1 MIEYILKGIS
11 HYIYLLINMIDFKDN
26 GFIIIII
33 VGIILMCIKDKT
45 VYKSVISVAKSLY
58 CIFKTKVGFLITM
71 LVLSYYIYILI
82 CFENNYNFLLII
94 LTICLF
100 VQDIVKLNL
109 RLLPESKLNIVDVS
123 KEISL
128 PILLLF
134 TNEFVTMVEEN
145 NFSNMNLVFYS
156 LIFIP
161 IYIIIIIIFKHFVF
175 FEDTYNIYKKQL
187 KVNDYEFFKIVSI
200 ISIKCGDYK
209 LVKVILKT
217 ILSNNSQLD
226 YSEMKLELKNNIDI
240 IFKENKDEKKK
251 KIKKQKLKKGKL
263 SKTFEVIWI
272 ANIVCIIYAVMNK
285 RFCNVNYDISY
296 YWSMII
302 LNIYL
307 WCDLMK
313 NRDIKNQYDF
323 VMYMFINIIIIVML
337 IFYFVGLN
345 RNRLSEML
353 FYIPILLAIHLKV
366 YYKRFSNFMDMPFL
380 TKDNFFGLDP
390 SKYNKNS

>member
-11 HYIYLLINMIDFKDN
+11 HYIYLLINMLDFKDN
-26 GFIIIII
+26 GFIIIIV

-45 VYKSVISVAKSLY
+45 VYKSVISVGKSLY
-58 CIFKTKVGFLITM
+58 CILKTKVGFLVTM
-71 LVLSYYIYILI
+71 LVLFYYIYTLI
-82 CFENNYNFLLII
+82 CFENNYNILLII

-100 VQDIVKLNL
+100 VQDILKLNL
-109 RLLPESKLNIVDVS
+109 VLLPESKLNIIELS

-134 TNEFVTMVEEN
+134 TNEFVTMFEEN
-145 NFSNMNLVFYS
+145 NFSNVNLVFYS

-161 IYIIIIIIFKHFVF
+161 IYIIVIITFRHFVF
-175 FEDTYNIYKKQL
+175 FEDTYSIYKKQL
-187 KVNDYEFFKIVSI
+187 KVDDYEFFKIVSI
-200 ISIKCGDYK
+200 ISIKCMDYK
-209 LVKVILKT
+209 LVKVILRN

-226 YSEMKLELKNNIDI
+226 YSEMKSEIKNNIDI
-240 IFKENKDEKKK
+240 IIKENKDGEKK
-251 KIKKQKLKKGKL
+251 KIKKQKFKKGKV
-263 SKTFEVIWI
+263 SKTFEIIWI
-272 ANIVCIIYAVMNK
+272 ANIVCIVYSVIAK
-285 RFCNVNYDISY
+285 RFDNVNYDISY

-313 NRDIKNQYDF
+313 NKDIKNQYDF

-337 IFYFVGLN
+337 IFYFLGLN

-353 FYIPILLAIHLKV
+353 FYIPILSAIHLKV
-366 YYKRFSNFMDMPFL
+366 YSKKLPNFMNMPFL